1 MSFANCINSRGG
13 DAPMPMIGGIAA
25 QAGALLLGATG
36 SARSRTWA

>member
-1 MSFANCINSRGG
+1 LRIASTAEGG
-13 DAPMPMIGGIAA
+13 DALMPMIDGIAA